1 MFNPLPLI
9 KNMILWIQN
18 KKWICWNVLIS
29 INIDVLNPLSLQ
41 LMENT
46 QGWPWQ
52 RICLVL
58 KILFMFQATSLGF
71 MFFGPQSIVQ
81 TLYMVYAL
89 IFHFIVSPDF
99 TYLSSSFLFCIF
111 LFLIIQIYPLKSNG
125 LMIVMKWPTH
135 GKTTFGLAMA
145 YHSLYVMIFGKN
157 IQIGRC
163 SSAINFQF

>member
-1 MFNPLPLI
+1 
-9 KNMILWIQN
+9 
-18 KKWICWNVLIS
+18 
-29 INIDVLNPLSLQ
+29 
-41 LMENT
+41 
-46 QGWPWQ
+46 
-52 RICLVL
+52 
-58 KILFMFQATSLGF
+58 MFQATSLGF